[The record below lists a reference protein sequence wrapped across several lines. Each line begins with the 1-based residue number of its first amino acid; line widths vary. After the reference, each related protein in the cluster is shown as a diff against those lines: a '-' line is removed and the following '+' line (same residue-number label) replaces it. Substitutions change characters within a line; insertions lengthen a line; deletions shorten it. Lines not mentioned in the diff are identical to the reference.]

1 MIGYVDPEAAVVNGK
16 GNGADRRR
24 ALGENMIAPAG
35 PPTAIPREVGD
46 PVSKLMLAKAK
57 SCGWV
62 APAGGVGPVP
72 ETLAMGPRRFVGGNL
87 PGAVEIARKDGKVM
101 WLGAVGITDFVNAN
115 LNVFFGGETCS
126 ALLEFVFPTRCYGMR
141 HIVHGRW
148 LGFSFYVPKS
158 LSENALN
165 MESAPGRIYN
175 TLKRDFSH

>member
-1 MIGYVDPEAAVVNGK
+1 MIGYVDPEAAVVYEK

-24 ALGENMIAPAG
+24 ALGENMIDPAG

-115 LNVFFGGETCS
+115 LNLFFGGETCP
-126 ALLEFVFPTRCYGMR
+126 ALL
-141 HIVHGRW
+141 
-148 LGFSFYVPKS
+148 
-158 LSENALN
+158 
-165 MESAPGRIYN
+165 
-175 TLKRDFSH
+175 